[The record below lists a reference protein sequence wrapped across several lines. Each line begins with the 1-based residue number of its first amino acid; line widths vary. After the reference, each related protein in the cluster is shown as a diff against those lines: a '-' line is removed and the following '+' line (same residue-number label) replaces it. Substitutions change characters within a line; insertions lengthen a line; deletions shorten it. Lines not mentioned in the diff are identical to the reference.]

1 MGIHAVLD
9 MDVYIWVVLPCLI
22 FLGRIM
28 DVSLGTI
35 RIIFIARNLKYIA
48 PVIGFFEV
56 MIWLLAVR
64 QIMQGDHINIACF
77 VAYSAG
83 FASGTYVGMY
93 LENLLSIGKV
103 LIRVITRNDSKDLVN
118 CLKSS
123 GFGLT
128 CVVGE
133 GTMGPVN
140 LIFSV
145 VERHDIPRIIR
156 IIEQF
161 SPHAFYTIE
170 DVRFVS
176 ENVCPF
182 RVKESK
188 MPMRLLGFRRR
199 ASQA

>member
-1 MGIHAVLD
+1 MGIHALLD
-9 MDVYIWVVLPCLI
+9 MNIYIWVVLPVLI

-35 RIIFIARNLKYIA
+35 RIIFIARNLKFIA
-48 PVIGFFEV
+48 PFIGFFEV

-77 VAYSAG
+77 VAYASG

-103 LIRVITRNDSKDLVN
+103 LIRVITRNDSKELAA

-128 CVVGE
+128 CVGAE
-133 GTMGPVN
+133 GATGPVN

-145 VERHDIPRIIR
+145 VERHDIPRIIK

-188 MPMRLLGFRRR
+188 MPLWLLSSRRR
-199 ASQA
+199 AL

>member
-1 MGIHAVLD
+1 MGIAALLD
-9 MDVYIWVVLPCLI
+9 LNVYVWVILPVLI
-22 FLGRIM
+22 FLGRIL

-35 RIIFIARNLKYIA
+35 RIIFIARNLRYIA
-48 PVIGFFEV
+48 PIIGFFEV

-64 QIMQGDHINIACF
+64 QIMQGDHINVACF

-103 LIRVITRNDSKDLVN
+103 LIRVITRNDSKELVD
-118 CLKSS
+118 CLKAA

-128 CVVGE
+128 CVGAE
-133 GTMGPVN
+133 GSTGPVN

-145 VERHDIPRIIR
+145 VERHDISRIIK

-176 ENVCPF
+176 ESVCPF
-182 RVKESK
+182 RVKESR
-188 MPMRLLGFRRR
+188 MPLWLPNSRRR
-199 ASQA
+199 AA